1 MELKLKADFSTF
13 QRKLDWIS
21 GLLESLDVR
30 ERLDGGLLKRLHD
43 FVDGV
48 GSEEV
53 GKLGAV
59 TASGAGNFSIKVE
72 DCGLLKDV
80 FLALR
85 ALGFEFHGDPI
96 VG

>member
-21 GLLESLDVR
+21 RLLESLDVR
-30 ERLDGGLLKRLHD
+30 ERLDSGLLSRIHD

-53 GKLGAV
+53 GKLGAM
-59 TASGAGNFSIKVE
+59 TACGAGNFSVEVE
-72 DCGLLKDV
+72 DFGLLKDIV
-80 FLALR
+80 LALR
-85 ALGFEFHGDPI
+85 ALGFEFHDDPI